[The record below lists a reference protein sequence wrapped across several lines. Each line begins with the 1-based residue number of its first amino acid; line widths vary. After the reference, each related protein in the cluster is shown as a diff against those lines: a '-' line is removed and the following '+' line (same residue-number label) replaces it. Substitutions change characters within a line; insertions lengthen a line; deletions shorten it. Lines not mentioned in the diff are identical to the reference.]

1 MFGVE
6 RVRLFVLIAAAVV
19 LGIMAYSLYGERKTV
34 AEEVIRLRAEHE
46 RYASENAHLLSKIEY
61 FKIPENLLKESRS
74 QFNYVLPGEKLIIL
88 VPEAKKEKVQE

>member
-6 RVRLFVLIAAAVV
+6 RVRLFVLIAATAV
-19 LGIMAYSLYGERKTV
+19 LGIMAYSLYGERKTI
-34 AEEVIRLRAEHE
+34 AEELMRLRAEHKK
-46 RYASENAHLLSKIEY
+46 YSSENADLLSKIEY

-88 VPEAKKEKVQE
+88 VPEAKKEKAQE